1 MGNLFHIYTD
11 LLGNIINVILL
22 FRFADNSFP
31 HKVRHSYKLFLLV
44 AYTLYSLP
52 EYIPYAFVIGF
63 CLDAFFL
70 LVSSWPNWKTSF
82 FILLKYEVYG
92 YLSRIVILLL
102 HSLVFNDFSILSVS
116 DIYEEYKLII
126 ISFLA
131 YVFYVLYTNYRQNRR
146 ISSRYS
152 LYFSMMIGA
161 ICLLL
166 SYSTLY
172 ICRKE
177 PDSQMLPLLFTI
189 LIILIILCISLYD
202 KFLALVV
209 ENADYKIQAEINRLQ
224 ENYALQIEENLNT
237 LRSLRHDIKNHL
249 IIIDGYASQK
259 NYEKIHEYIQNI
271 GTRFKDTS
279 AIQTPSVP
287 LSAILNE
294 KASLAKQE
302 NILYEITCNI
312 PYLKINDFTM
322 ITIVGNLLDNAICAA
337 SKCEAGWL
345 RAAIQQKE
353 SALSISV
360 DNSHTENI
368 QERDGV
374 FTSTKADKSDLHG
387 IGIKNVRKAVND
399 LRGQIEITYT
409 ENTFHVGILLPNYK

>member
-1 MGNLFHIYTD
+1 
-11 LLGNIINVILL
+11 
-22 FRFADNSFP
+22 
-31 HKVRHSYKLFLLV
+31 
-44 AYTLYSLP
+44 
-52 EYIPYAFVIGF
+52 
-63 CLDAFFL
+63 
-70 LVSSWPNWKTSF
+70 
-82 FILLKYEVYG
+82 
-92 YLSRIVILLL
+92 
-102 HSLVFNDFSILSVS
+102 
-116 DIYEEYKLII
+116 
-126 ISFLA
+126 
-131 YVFYVLYTNYRQNRR
+131 
-146 ISSRYS
+146 
-152 LYFSMMIGA
+152 
-161 ICLLL
+161 
-166 SYSTLY
+166 
-172 ICRKE
+172 
-177 PDSQMLPLLFTI
+177 MLPLLFTI

-302 NILYEITCNI
+302 NILCEITCNI